1 MVACC
6 RSHAWVKTPSLMF
19 IFRMMK
25 LWRRLLGVALLTLLA
40 GACSPALDWRQLT
53 LDDASGLTGQFPCKP
68 EQHERTVRP
77 TGADEALRVT
87 MWSCSASGMNWALS
101 RVQVAQPDAVPRTLA
116 AWPRWTQ
123 ANLEAASQALPQP
136 SAPQVQDLGELVV
149 PGMTPWPQARA
160 WRMRAERPNAA
171 GQPMPVAVTS
181 WHFAHGLAVYQAAVW
196 RTGADAN
203 ATNGD
208 DVMNA
213 FFQGFQFRP

>member
-1 MVACC
+1 M
-6 RSHAWVKTPSLMF
+6 T
-19 IFRMMK
+19 IFRMMNC
-25 LWRRLLGVALLTLLA
+25 WRVPLGGVFAALLGS
-40 GACSPALDWRQLT
+40 ACSPTLDWRQLA

-68 EQHERTVRP
+68 EQHERTVSP
-77 TGADEALRVT
+77 TGTDEVLKVS
-87 MWSCSASGMNWALS
+87 MWSCSAAGMSWALS

-136 SAPQVQDLGELVV
+136 SAPQVQDLGEVAV

-160 WRMRAERPNAA
+160 WRMRTERPDAA
-171 GQPMPVAVTS
+171 GQPLPVAVTS
-181 WHFAHGLAVYQAAVW
+181 WHFAHGLTVYQAAVW

-203 ATNGD
+203 VTNGD